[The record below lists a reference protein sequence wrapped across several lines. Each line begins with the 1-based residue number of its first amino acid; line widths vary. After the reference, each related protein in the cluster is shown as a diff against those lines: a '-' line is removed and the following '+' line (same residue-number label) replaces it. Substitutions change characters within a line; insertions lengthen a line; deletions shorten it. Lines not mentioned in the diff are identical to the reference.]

1 MISEILGFN
10 LIPMHFIPLDSH
22 LNFNEG
28 NKLRKQAEDVGMA
41 SLPYG
46 I

>member
-10 LIPMHFIPLDSH
+10 LIPMHFIPLDSN

-41 SLPYG
+41 SLAYG